1 MKNGQNYPENEPEGD
16 VVLAVLQ
23 SWSRLTRV
31 VSEEVDETN
40 VEVMID
46 GEEAKDDL
54 TGPADNEEEVVEV
67 DSPDDQTQL
76 DGDVASE
83 EDTNHV
89 DNIAED
95 QNILSRKSN
104 ACD

>member
-1 MKNGQNYPENEPEGD
+1 MLGMSSLPPKWWIYSWGRARQSSSSS
-16 VVLAVLQ
+16 ARSTRLQ
-23 SWSRLTRV
+23 TQ
-31 VSEEVDETN
+31 T
-40 VEVMID
+40 D

-54 TGPADNEEEVVEV
+54 TGPADNEEEVEEV

-95 QNILSRKSN
+95 
-104 ACD
+104 